1 MFFSP
6 LFGSLNSLYI
16 VYAPFRNKTASLC
29 LKCEVCLNF
38 QITIVFNVYILFLS
52 IFSPIFNCAGMIYIT
67 HHSSLLYRFM
77 QTVRYQ
83 FTLHPDPFVMVC
95 FLCGP
100 LPTQEQ
106 HSFFFI
112 FRRAAHMLAYCQLF
126 YSLLILFSFFFSY
139 VLGSQQSWRCCI
151 FPLSQSWLSSLPVLY
166 CLFYYQLYWRLKT
179 SDVGR
184 PHF

>member
-1 MFFSP
+1 MLVAMFYKINTQRQGWQEILNKSP
-6 LFGSLNSLYI
+6 CKPLLLTRFC
-16 VYAPFRNKTASLC
+16 T
-29 LKCEVCLNF
+29 
-38 QITIVFNVYILFLS
+38 
-52 IFSPIFNCAGMIYIT
+52 GMIYIT

-83 FTLHPDPFVMVC
+83 FTLHPDPFVIVC

-166 CLFYYQLYWRLKT
+166 SLFYYQLYWRLKT
-179 SDVGR
+179 NDVGR